1 MYYKLGQHCAT
12 NCGSFVFFYKLGQTL
27 LQMGALQIRE
37 TAIKELGS
45 YYELVQNILQIGTGI
60 TN

>member
-1 MYYKLGQHCAT
+1 
-12 NCGSFVFFYKLGQTL
+12 
-27 LQMGALQIRE
+27 MGVLQIRE

-45 YYELVQNILQIGTGI
+45 YYELVQNILQIGADI